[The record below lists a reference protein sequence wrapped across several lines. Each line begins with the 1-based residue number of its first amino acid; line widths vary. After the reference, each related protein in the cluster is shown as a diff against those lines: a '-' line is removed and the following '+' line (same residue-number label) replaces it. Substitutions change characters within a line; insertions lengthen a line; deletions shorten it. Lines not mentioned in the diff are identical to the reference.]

1 MDYYRPA
8 FSLNRPPL
16 FQPRIEHFNL
26 GYGPG
31 AFHPSPPPFTLTT
44 PAGISLY
51 LQRPPPPPIPLPMLT
66 AGIPYMQHSHG
77 HQHQPRDPRRQRPS
91 RRVRQRMKRQPER
104 LKSEEESREEN
115 IESTPLASESG
126 YDTTGDCHTPATP
139 LDSPLLASGGENS
152 LMEHS
157 TDSNKLAPAMEGNRL
172 MDLLHNIIITVLTIF
187 MYRWSSLTIRFS
199 QQYEFK

>member
-16 FQPRIEHFNL
+16 FQPRMEHFNFNN
-26 GYGPG
+26 YGPG

-51 LQRPPPPPIPLPMLT
+51 LQRPPPPPIPLPILT
-66 AGIPYMQHSHG
+66 AGIPYMHNHNQ
-77 HQHQPRDPRRQRPS
+77 QHQPRDPRRQRPS

-104 LKSEEESREEN
+104 LKSEEESREDN
-115 IESTPLASESG
+115 TESAPLASESG

-139 LDSPLLASGGENS
+139 LDSPLPACGGGNS
-152 LMEHS
+152 PMEHAA
-157 TDSNKLAPAMEGNRL
+157 DSSKLAPAMEGN
-172 MDLLHNIIITVLTIF
+172 
-187 MYRWSSLTIRFS
+187 
-199 QQYEFK
+199 

>member
-1 MDYYRPA
+1 
-8 FSLNRPPL
+8 
-16 FQPRIEHFNL
+16 
-26 GYGPG
+26 
-31 AFHPSPPPFTLTT
+31 
-44 PAGISLY
+44 
-51 LQRPPPPPIPLPMLT
+51 
-66 AGIPYMQHSHG
+66 
-77 HQHQPRDPRRQRPS
+77 
-91 RRVRQRMKRQPER
+91 MKRQPER

-187 MYRWSSLTIRFS
+187 IYRWSSLTIRFS
-199 QQYEFK
+199 Q